1 MLAIMRNRISP
12 YLLTHILTTLLLLS
26 FPSYAGLYKGLDS
39 EGNVSYSDKPFSNAK
54 EITPPTITVVDP
66 VKVKP
71 KKIIDEKPVNK
82 KFIYRKFSISSPTD
96 QQTIWN
102 NPALTVSLNLKPAL
116 NTAEGHK
123 IWLFMDGKPI
133 VKNSSSQTLS
143 IGLAERGE
151 HQLQAHIRNKAGKV
165 IKQTKSITVHIKRT
179 IVKRS
184 GSE

>member
-1 MLAIMRNRISP
+1 MLVVMQNRIFH
-12 YLLTHILTTLLLLS
+12 YLLTYILATLLLLS
-26 FPSYAGLYKGLDS
+26 FSTYAGLYKGLDS

-54 EITPPTITVVDP
+54 EMTPPTITVMQP

-71 KKIIDEKPVNK
+71 KKIVTEEPAGK
-82 KFIYRKFSISSPTD
+82 KFTYQKFNIGSPTD

-102 NPALTVSLNLKPAL
+102 NPALKVSLNLKPAL

-133 VKNSSSQTLS
+133 VKNSNSLALE

-165 IKQTKSITVHIKRT
+165 IKQTKAITIHIKRT
-179 IVKRS
+179 IVKRN
-184 GSE
+184 ENE